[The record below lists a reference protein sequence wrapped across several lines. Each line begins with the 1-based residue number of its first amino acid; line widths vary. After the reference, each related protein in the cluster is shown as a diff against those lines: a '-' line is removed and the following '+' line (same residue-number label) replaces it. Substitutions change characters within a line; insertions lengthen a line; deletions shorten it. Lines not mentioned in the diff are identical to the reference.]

1 MATTFAEHARR
12 AAPTHDRIAPR
23 RPAGNHGTA
32 ARRVAPRTPV
42 PAGTRCA
49 ARGHDPR
56 EIASWETI
64 ARRRSVA
71 SAVLAGALL
80 AVVTWLLV
88 IVGNNYADAVAPDPT
103 GSALVHVRS
112 NESLSSVAAR
122 VAPGYPVE
130 AVVEQIRE
138 LNDLTSSGL
147 VPGQPLVVP
156 RYR

>member
-1 MATTFAEHARR
+1 
-12 AAPTHDRIAPR
+12 
-23 RPAGNHGTA
+23 
-32 ARRVAPRTPV
+32 PV

>member
-1 MATTFAEHARR
+1 MATTFAEPVRR
-12 AAPTHDRIAPR
+12 TAPTHSRIAPR
-23 RPAGNHGTA
+23 RPAGHHGA
-32 ARRVAPRTPV
+32 AGGRGAPRTAP

-49 ARGHDPR
+49 AGGHDPH
-56 EIASWETI
+56 EIASWETF

-71 SAVLAGALL
+71 AAVLAGGLL
-80 AVVTWLLV
+80 AVVAWLLV

>member
-1 MATTFAEHARR
+1 MDVTSESRTA
-12 AAPTHDRIAPR
+12 
-23 RPAGNHGTA
+23 TA
-32 ARRVAPRTPV
+32 ARR
-42 PAGTRCA
+42 
-49 ARGHDPR
+49 
-56 EIASWETI
+56 
-64 ARRRSVA
+64 
-71 SAVLAGALL
+71 LFALL